1 MTTERRD
8 KMTERVMPTHIVAAG
23 GIVVNLDGKI
33 LLVRNSYRGIWE
45 YPGGQV
51 EVGENLIEG
60 LQREIREESGIEVE
74 VGELFCVASNT
85 CKYPGHYGVKEIPT
99 KVMFDF
105 ICRPVGGE
113 EHTSDETSDVGW
125 FTPEEARTMI
135 AAPALKERFQAYL
148 NYDGRPTYLSYVT
161 KPQFTLHQKRKL

>member
-1 MTTERRD
+1 
-8 KMTERVMPTHIVAAG
+8 MTERIMPTHIVAAG
-23 GIVVNLDGKI
+23 GIVVNDKGQI
-33 LLVRNSYRGIWE
+33 LLVKNSYRGIWE

-85 CKYPGHYGVKEIPT
+85 GKYTGHYGVKEVPT

-105 ICRPVGGE
+105 ICKPVGGHE
-113 EHTSDETSDVGW
+113 QTSDETSEVGW
-125 FTPEEARTMI
+125 FSPEEARNMI
-135 AAPALKERFQAYL
+135 AAPALIERFQAYL
-148 NYDGRPTYLSYVT
+148 HYQGRPTYLAYVT
-161 KPQFTLHQKRKL
+161 KPQFVLRHKRFL